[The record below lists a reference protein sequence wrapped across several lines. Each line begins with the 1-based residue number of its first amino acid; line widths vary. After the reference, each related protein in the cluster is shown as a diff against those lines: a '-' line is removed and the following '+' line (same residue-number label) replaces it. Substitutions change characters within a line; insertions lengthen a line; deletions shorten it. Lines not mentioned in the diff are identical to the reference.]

1 MQTTSENAIV
11 LKGVGKSFRVL
22 GDKKARM
29 LDALGLGGAGRNAN
43 EFWALRDVDLV
54 IPRGQR
60 VGFVGR
66 NGAGKTTLLKLI
78 SGLLR
83 PTTGSINVSGRVHAL
98 LELGTGFHPEFSG
111 RQNILSSLSYLGVTG
126 TDAERLCED
135 IVDFAELDKFIDQ
148 PFRTYSAGMQARLTF
163 SVATSIRPEIM
174 IVDEILGA
182 GDAYFSGK
190 AVARMRDLTSGGCT
204 LLFVSHDMSSVQ
216 MMCERA
222 IWIDRGGIREDG
234 DTLTVGKLY
243 AASIRRQEE
252 LRLRAQAL
260 SLHNDT
266 AMPEV
271 DPNNDPEPTVIAR
284 LVIEGDKTPERSHPV
299 SEIALRYRGEDIERV
314 KVGGARDDD
323 RSERIYIIQ
332 QDGYTNWSRP
342 KSGSR
347 ARSREFEN
355 RKGRYGHA
363 PFAFKAP
370 IGLPDWN
377 DFEIEVRHNS
387 DSREVVNVEV
397 FAREAYRR
405 AGQLTGGSAERV
417 DRFPLPRELFEE
429 WRIRQERNL
438 VEEEVESEQGD
449 PVYEH
454 TGLETLQ
461 NVVEGDSY
469 GSGEAAIVGLK
480 VGSDEGSSDNQHIFT
495 MGESL
500 RVAIEWR
507 AFTNIDDVVFVVAI
521 YTEDGRC
528 ATQTLSRPQL
538 LPKGPGKIFADFGAL
553 RLGEGK
559 YIISVGM
566 FRGLSESHAHGEQ
579 PIAVLDRRH
588 VLKVMKPPGV
598 RIDLGQFSHPV
609 TWLTPDAPAE
619 L

>member
-1 MQTTSENAIV
+1 MLTTSENAIV

-22 GDKKARM
+22 GDKRARM
-29 LDALGLGGAGRNAN
+29 LDALGLGGANRNAN
-43 EFWALRDVDLV
+43 EFWALRDIDLV

-83 PTTGSINVSGRVHAL
+83 PSTGSVSISGRVHAL

-111 RQNILSSLSYLGVTG
+111 RQNVLSSLSYLGVTG
-126 TDAERLCED
+126 SEAERLCED
-135 IVDFAELDKFIDQ
+135 IVDFAELDRFIDQ

-163 SVATSIRPEIM
+163 SVATSVQPEIM

-190 AVARMRDLTSGGCT
+190 AVARMRELTSGGCT

-260 SLHNDT
+260 SLHNDV
-266 AMPEV
+266 AMPDV
-271 DPNNDPEPTVIAR
+271 DQGNDPEPTVIAR
-284 LVIEGDKTPERSHPV
+284 LVIEGDKVPERIHAI

-323 RSERIYIIQ
+323 RNERIHIIQ

-342 KSGSR
+342 RTDKR
-347 ARSREFEN
+347 ARSRGFEN

-370 IGLPDWN
+370 IGLADWN
-377 DFEIEVRHNS
+377 DFEIEIQHNA
-387 DSREVVNVEV
+387 DMREAVNVEV
-397 FAREAYRR
+397 FARDAYRCVGKLSEGG
-405 AGQLTGGSAERV
+405 AGRT
-417 DRFPLPRELFEE
+417 DRFSLPRELFEE
-429 WRIRQERNL
+429 WRIRQERRS
-438 VEEEVESEQGD
+438 VEDEAG
-449 PVYEH
+449 PVDTVSTH
-454 TGLETLQ
+454 QGLEVLQ
-461 NVVEGDSY
+461 NVVEGDTY
-469 GSGEAAIVGLK
+469 GSGEAAIVGLR
-480 VGSDEGSSDNQHIFT
+480 VSGSEKSGDAESQHIFT
-495 MGESL
+495 MGESF
-500 RVAIEWR
+500 RVGIEWR
-507 AFTNIDDVVFVVAI
+507 TFTTIEEAVFVVAV

-528 ATQTLSRPQL
+528 ATQTLSRPQNL
-538 LPKGPGKIFADFGAL
+538 QKGAGQIVADFGEL
-553 RLGEGK
+553 RLGEGR

-566 FRGLSESHAHGEQ
+566 FRGLSESHTHGEQ
-579 PIAVLDRRH
+579 PVAVLDRRH
-588 VLKVMKPPGV
+588 VLKVMKPSGV

-609 TWLTPDAPAE
+609 TWRPVQAPVE
-619 L
+619 T